1 MLLKRDFED
10 ERVIF
15 LPILSGII
23 RNSFEVNN
31 LMNL

>member
-1 MLLKRDFED
+1 MLLNLDLED
-10 ERVIF
+10 ERVMF